1 MSQMIAFTWAGAF
14 DTSPFRSRLFK
25 WRVSL
30 DEFPF
35 AAFPPYIAAG
45 AVLLTGQTIAE
56 FYAAIPHVRLFRLD
70 DVFTGILS
78 HLLAITP
85 QHNANFAFY
94 RQSFAAASLALAS
107 SETTITLI
115 AVHDYSPEE
124 MRETYEKAMKQQNQ
138 QKLQLF

>member
-1 MSQMIAFTWAGAF
+1 MGWRF

-45 AVLLTGQTIAE
+45 AVLLTGQTISE

-78 HLLAITP
+78 HLLAIMP

-94 RQSFAAASLALAS
+94 RQSFAADSLALAS
-107 SETTITLI
+107 SEAPTTLI

-124 MRETYEKAMKQQNQ
+124 MREAYGKAMKQQNQ
-138 QKLQLF
+138 QKMKLL

>member
-1 MSQMIAFTWAGAF
+1 MGWRF

-45 AVLLTGQTIAE
+45 AVLLTGQNNCRILCRHSA
-56 FYAAIPHVRLFRLD
+56 R
-70 DVFTGILS
+70 ILS